1 MLGMLVRKS
10 AANGKICWPA
20 TVMTA
25 AAMALSAC
33 GGGDDLCNGPFC
45 ETPPEQAEPSRLEV
59 GPNNGQQGT
68 AGRELPL
75 PMAAVVKDDK
85 DRPVSGVSVSF
96 SVKTGGGTLS
106 SATGVSN
113 VDGLA
118 TVSWQ
123 LGPELGPQ
131 SLEATATDGDGVELE
146 NSPLELSAVA
156 GQPAPATL
164 TLLTTLSET
173 AQNGIVLEQQP
184 VLEVL
189 DADGLPVPQVEV
201 VASVSSGGATV
212 SGGTTATSDGDGLAT
227 FTNLALIGPQGPQ
240 TLRFSVATPAV
251 EVTALAPIQL
261 LAGNAASMDAAGPTR
276 YEGTVNSPVSP
287 GPSVLVKDQA
297 GNPAPGVTVSF
308 TPNRS
313 GSVSPEEATTNEQ
326 GVAQV
331 SWTLGSTANVSYTLT
346 ARIESSPIGPV
357 QFSAMARPGNAGRL
371 RVAVQPSSPTPSGT
385 AFGTQPVI
393 QLEDQNGNPTP
404 QAGVTVTATVS
415 SGPSGSLA
423 NATAT
428 TDGSGR
434 AAFSGLT
441 LSGLVGSYTL
451 TFSASGLVGV
461 ASSPFAIT
469 VGAAAKLAVI
479 TPPSTLARSRA
490 PLPIQP
496 VIQVQDASGNP
507 IRQAGT
513 VVVASMTAPNTSLTG
528 ESATTDE
535 SGRAVFA
542 ALTITGI
549 PGPKDLTFSATG
561 LQSASARVT
570 IMSVETVS
578 AAPTHPTSAMVGTTV
593 AGPVITWTFRDA
605 ATRPVP
611 DADFGLQLP
620 SGGTVVAP
628 QFSDEF
634 GAVQLSNWT
643 LGTTAGYQYL
653 VLRLPDGREFRDSIL
668 ATPDAAFN
676 LVKVSGDNPIQSA
689 PVNSQ
694 LPNQFVVRVLDRF
707 GNGVANVPVQWST
720 CDGVAGPSVNTDE
733 SGYSGVNQP
742 TGSQPSGDNPF
753 CTRATA
759 PVGTPV
765 DFHYLVTGDAS
776 SQEPTGI
783 SGTESRHSGPPPVA
797 PGRVR

>member
-1 MLGMLVRKS
+1 LPPVVLAV
-10 AANGKICWPA
+10 AAG
-20 TVMTA
+20 
-25 AAMALSAC
+25 LFGC
-33 GGGDDLCNGPFC
+33 GGGDDLCTGPFC
-45 ETPPEQAEPSRLEV
+45 FTPPVRAVPSSIEA
-59 GPNNGQQGT
+59 GAGNGQEG
-68 AGRELPL
+68 APGRELQEPI
-75 PMAAVVKDDK
+75 AVVVKDSDGK
-85 DRPVSGVSVSF
+85 PVSGVSVNFRVS
-96 SVKTGGGTLS
+96 SGGGTLS
-106 SATGVSN
+106 EETSATIESDVNGVAGVRWS
-113 VDGLA
+113 
-118 TVSWQ
+118 
-123 LGPELGPQ
+123 LGDELGAQ
-131 SLEATATDGDGVELE
+131 GLEATATNADGAPLA
-146 NSPLELSAVA
+146 NSPLQLSAQAVPP
-156 GQPAPATL
+156 QPDHL
-164 TLLTTLSET
+164 VLRTTLAET
-173 AQNGIVLEQQP
+173 AQNGVALEPKP
-184 VLEVL
+184 VIEVY
-189 DADGLPVPQVEV
+189 DADNQLLPGIEV
-201 VASVSSGGATV
+201 VASVSAGGATA
-212 SGGTTATSDGDGLAT
+212 SGGTSATSDADGLAT
-227 FTNLALIGPQGPQ
+227 FSNLSLVGPQGPQ
-240 TLRFSVATPAV
+240 TLRFSVATV
-251 EVTALAPIQL
+251 EVTSPLPIQL
-261 LAGNAASMDAAGPTR
+261 LAGNAASMEAAGPTR

-308 TPNRS
+308 TPNRN

-326 GVAQV
+326 GIAQV
-331 SWTLGSTANVSYTLT
+331 SWTLGSTANVSYNVT
-346 ARIESSPIGPV
+346 ARIESSPIDPV

-451 TFSASGLVGV
+451 TFSAPSLVG
-461 ASSPFAIT
+461 ATSSPFAIT
-469 VGAAAKLAVI
+469 VGAPAKLAVI

-490 PLPIQP
+490 PLPTQP

-513 VVVASMTAPNTSLTG
+513 VVVASLTTPNTSLTG

-535 SGRAVFA
+535 NGRAVFA

-549 PGPKDLTFSATG
+549 PGPKDITFSAPG

-570 IMSVETVS
+570 VMSVETVS
-578 AAPTHPTSAMVGTTV
+578 AAPSHPLSAMVGTTV
-593 AGPVITWTFRDA
+593 GSSTSPVITWTLRDA

-611 DADFGLQLP
+611 DADFTLIVP
-620 SGGTVVAP
+620 SGGTAATLTP
-628 QFSDEF
+628 FSDAN
-634 GAVQLSNWT
+634 GAVQVGAWT

-653 VLRLPDGREFRDSIL
+653 ILRLPDGREFRDSIL
-668 ATPDAAFN
+668 ATPDVASD

-694 LPNQFVVRVLDRF
+694 LPNQFVVRVVDHF

-720 CDGVAGPSVNTDE
+720 CDGVAGPIVNTDGN
-733 SGYSGVNQP
+733 GYSGVNQP
-742 TGSQPSGDNPF
+742 TGPEPSGEENPF

-759 PVGTPV
+759 QVGVPPAANSE
-765 DFHYLVTGDAS
+765 DFHYLVTGGAS

-783 SGTESRHSGPPPVA
+783 SGAESRHSGPAPVA
-797 PGRVR
+797 PNQSRSRPSR